1 LDLLP
6 GVDEELLNMKIED
19 LEKATREAVLL
30 VPQDASVLA
39 YSGGIDS
46 SLLASLEESAGGKAK
61 LLTMGVEKSSD
72 VSSVSTTIQSTISA
86 DLIVKPVVRDEVER
100 AAKLTFELVHVSTLS
115 HLEDCIAF
123 WLISEYAR
131 TLPHVNNLL
140 SANGPDELFCGY
152 DRFRRILDSEG
163 YGAVEKEI
171 SRALDIA
178 DALSR
183 QVKSVATHFGLGIV
197 EPFLNHKFRSEA
209 IKIPSEYKILPGND
223 LLRKRIWRCLGRSL
237 NLPEEI
243 VMRPKKA
250 MQYGM
255 GIHGIVS
262 RMLKR
267 GDVKFETTRI
277 C

>member
-1 LDLLP
+1 LP
-6 GVDEELLNMKIED
+6 GVDEELLNSKTDD
-19 LEKATREAVLL
+19 LEKAAREAVLL
-30 VPQDASVLA
+30 VPKNESVLA

-46 SLLASLEESAGGKAK
+46 SLLASLQEGAGSKSK
-61 LLTMGVEKSSD
+61 LLTMGLEKSSD
-72 VSSVSTTIQSTISA
+72 VSSVLRGIQSSGSRN
-86 DLIVKPVVRDEVER
+86 LIVRPVVRVEVER
-100 AAKLTFELVHVSTLS
+100 ASKRVSELVHVSTLS

-123 WLISEYAR
+123 WLISEYTC
-131 TLPHVNNLL
+131 TLSHVNYLV

-152 DRFRRILDSEG
+152 DRFRRILDSTG
-163 YGAVEKEI
+163 YDAVEKEI

-178 DALSR
+178 DDLSR
-183 QVKSVATHFGLGIV
+183 QVKAVVLHFGLGIV
-197 EPFLNHKFRSEA
+197 EPFLNHKFRSETL
-209 IKIPSEYKILPGND
+209 KIPLEYKILPGND

-262 RMLKR
+262 AMLKR
-267 GDVKFETTRI
+267 GDLKFEKNRD
-277 C
+277 